1 MLISHKEC
9 TQIRNCQVPCKTII
23 MIMSINSKLTQVS
36 ESKWSTK
43 WINKIRNHQLKI
55 LQSHRNRAIFR
66 CCENPEKKIDINNLR
81 MSLNKLSV
89 QHNEKVL
96 NKDIQVKWEGHLCL
110 ERVQFRNRQLKLIK
124 RILIKFLWNLQV
136 IIVEQVDNI
145 VRIELHLIDRKA
157 CLALINED

>member
-1 MLISHKEC
+1 
-9 TQIRNCQVPCKTII
+9 
-23 MIMSINSKLTQVS
+23 
-36 ESKWSTK
+36 
-43 WINKIRNHQLKI
+43 
-55 LQSHRNRAIFR
+55 
-66 CCENPEKKIDINNLR
+66 

-110 ERVQFRNRQLKLIK
+110 ERVQFRNKQVKLIK